1 MRARVVILLFAAVA
15 LAHALWIGVV
25 TDDAGIS
32 LAYARTLVHGHGL
45 RLTEWSPRVEAFSDP
60 LWVLWLAIPYTIHL
74 DGPAFAHI
82 TGALLAGAAVVAIG
96 YVPSHAEEREPRLLD
111 CVAPGILAFD
121 TTYAFW
127 GGAGLESGAF
137 ALALSLTLLFLARER
152 WRWSAVFA
160 GFLGVLRPEGLLYAI
175 VLAPL
180 HSPARVQM
188 QETSH
193 TGGGTSPRARAFE
206 LIAWLSIAAL
216 PTAAWVAFRRAWY
229 GEWLPNSYY
238 AKRSWDFGAFN
249 YLLDWF
255 TASPW
260 HVALLVAPFAF
271 VSGKLRR
278 TAAAALLACCAT
290 VTFILFSGGDW
301 MAEHRFVAHALPA
314 AALAVGL
321 LPLAL
326 ESIRPGV
333 LSGIAAAL
341 LVAAAAAGAYA
352 ADPERRR
359 DPVLPLAYVA
369 EQGRWFRRE
378 ADRRGLPHPK
388 IAHFDIGGLAL
399 ESGGEIIDLAGL
411 ADKYI
416 GRVGYAARAQVREY
430 VFGVV
435 RPDMLNVHGPCVYL
449 REDPRMQRDYQLA
462 AIGLWGENWVR
473 RSQSSYETRPMD
485 GKTFDRNG
493 GPE

>member
-1 MRARVVILLFAAVA
+1 MRARVVNLLFAALA
-15 LAHALWIGVV
+15 LAHALWLGVV

-32 LAYARTLVHGHGL
+32 LAYARTLARGHGL

-60 LWVLWLAIPYTIHL
+60 LWVLWLAIPYAIRL

-82 TGALLAGAAVVAIG
+82 TGALLAAAAVVAIA
-96 YVPSHAEEREPRLLD
+96 YVPSRAQGREPRLLD
-111 CVAPGILAFD
+111 AVAPGILAFD

-160 GFLGVLRPEGLLYAI
+160 GFLGVLRPEGFLYAI
-175 VLAPL
+175 ALAPF
-180 HSPARVQM
+180 HRPARM
-188 QETSH
+188 QLQEASPVGGMTSAR
-193 TGGGTSPRARAFE
+193 SRAFE
-206 LIAWLSIAAL
+206 SVAWLSIAAL
-216 PTAAWVAFRRAWY
+216 PTAAWLVFRRAWY
-229 GEWLPNSYY
+229 GEWLPNAYY
-238 AKRSWDFGAFN
+238 AKRSWNFGAFN

-260 HVALLVAPFAF
+260 HVALLVAPLAL

-278 TAAAALLACCAT
+278 TAAAALLACCVA
-290 VTFILFSGGDW
+290 VAFILFSGGDW

-326 ESIRPGV
+326 DSILPSV
-333 LSGIAAAL
+333 VPGIAAAI

-352 ADPERRR
+352 GDPERRG

-378 ADRRGLPHPK
+378 ADRRGIAHPR

-399 ESGGEIIDLAGL
+399 ESGGEVIDLAGL

-416 GRVGYAARAQVREY
+416 GSVGYSTEAQVREY

-435 RPDMLNVHGPCVYL
+435 RPDMLNVHGPCLYL
-449 REDPRMQRDYQLA
+449 RKDPRLHRDYRLTA
-462 AIGLWGENWVR
+462 TGLWGENWVR
-473 RSQSSYETRPMD
+473 R
-485 GKTFDRNG
+485 
-493 GPE
+493 